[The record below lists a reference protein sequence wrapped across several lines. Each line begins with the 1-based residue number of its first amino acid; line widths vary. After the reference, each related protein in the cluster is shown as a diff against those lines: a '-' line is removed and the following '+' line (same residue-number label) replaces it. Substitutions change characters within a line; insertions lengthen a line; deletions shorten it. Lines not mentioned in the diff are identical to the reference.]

1 MVGDIFDCVGE
12 LVEEKTKLVESIAD
26 FVSEK
31 VSFYFLVIKHNLN
44 IISDLNSNVLY
55 FHNNIS

>member
-31 VSFYFLVIKHNLN
+31 VKYLF
-44 IISDLNSNVLY
+44 
-55 FHNNIS
+55 

>member
-31 VSFYFLVIKHNLN
+31 VSFGYFYHNTT
-44 IISDLNSNVLY
+44 
-55 FHNNIS
+55 NISFQI

>member
-31 VSFYFLVIKHNLN
+31 VSFLLFEL
-44 IISDLNSNVLY
+44 
-55 FHNNIS
+55 

>member
-1 MVGDIFDCVGE
+1 MKTLDKNVFRMVGDIFDCVGE

-31 VSFYFLVIKHNLN
+31 VSFYFF
-44 IISDLNSNVLY
+44 SNKAQLKYY
-55 FHNNIS
+55 FRFE

>member
-31 VSFYFLVIKHNLN
+31 VNIYFK
-44 IISDLNSNVLY
+44 SD
-55 FHNNIS
+55 FHGSGP